1 MKVMGARTAVYVGD
15 SAEDLLMARRA
26 EKEIGAKIAFVGIY
40 GNSSAPDETI
50 DKFKQ
55 EGVEAIIRSVN
66 QLPNIINKV
75 HCCSLKY
82 TWLLPEEKRGLRGS
96 QRRRR

>member
-1 MKVMGARTAVYVGD
+1 MKVMGAKTAVYVGD

-26 EKEIGAKIAFVGIY
+26 EKEIGVKIAFVGIY
-40 GNSSAPDETI
+40 GNSSEPHETI

-66 QLPNIINKV
+66 QLSNIINKV
-75 HCCSLKY
+75 HRCRLKHI
-82 TWLLPEEKRGLRGS
+82 WLLPEEKLGLRES
-96 QRRRR
+96 QKRLR

>member
-26 EKEIGAKIAFVGIY
+26 EKEIDTKIAFVGIY
-40 GNSSAPDETI
+40 GNSSEPHETV

-55 EGVEAIIRSVN
+55 EGVEAIIKSVN

-75 HCCSLKY
+75 HHCSLKY

-96 QRRRR
+96 QRRQQ